1 MQATTPARPAAGD
14 STTAVV
20 DSVLGALMTVGRS
33 MRQRVSGDDLEPG
46 QFWLLKS
53 IAAEGPLRVTEL
65 AGCTNLDTSTVS
77 RQVAQLHRAGL
88 LERTPDPDDGRAHR
102 LQLTD
107 DGRSRLHDAFE
118 RRRTLLRRALGGWE
132 ADDIAELDRLL
143 GRFVI
148 DIENLD
154 AEREHA

>member
-1 MQATTPARPAAGD
+1 MQASPRTLASGGAG
-14 STTAVV
+14 TAAVV
-20 DSVLGALMTVGRS
+20 DSVLNTLMTVGRT
-33 MRQRVSGDDLEPG
+33 MRQRVSGDDLEPAL
-46 QFWLLKS
+46 FWLLKS

-65 AGCTNLDTSTVS
+65 AGCTNLDPSTVS
-77 RQVAQLHRAGL
+77 RHVAQLHRAGL

-107 DGRSRLHDAFE
+107 DGRRRLHDALE
-118 RRRTLLRRALGGWE
+118 HRRALLRRALGGWA

-143 GRFVI
+143 GRFVT

-154 AEREHA
+154 PEMEHA